1 MDAIKEM
8 TDTILY
14 IPISLWGDLTPLGR
28 WTIWLP
34 FAIIVII
41 AMILFF
47 TLVLLTQLFNIV
59 TNNYFPNIWG
69 NIRKLFIR

>member
-14 IPISLWGDLTPLGR
+14 IPISLWCDLTTFGK

-34 FAIIVII
+34 FTLIAIAV
-41 AMILFF
+41 MISFF
-47 TLVLLTQLFNIV
+47 ILVLLTQLFNIV

-69 NIRKLFIR
+69 NIRKLFIQ